1 MNSQLSFNFLSSY
14 FTFLLCLAV
23 CLSSCEDPAQLPEP
37 NPPSENG
44 KANTSNGQATKTF
57 YGPAVSL
64 GQGVARA
71 WVSTDK
77 QGTPLSVGVNIS
89 EHAIQSLMD
98 EREENHENAEHKV
111 FTLKLPK
118 QAESTLYDH
127 MTLDWNP
134 HGHPAPGIYDL
145 PHFDLH
151 AYMISEEERLAIPP
165 LAPFDES
172 GAPQYDEEPAP
183 AFIPEDYFL
192 EPGIVPAMGAHWLDS
207 KAPEFQGETFTR
219 TFIYGSLDGT
229 FIFHEP
235 MFTVAYLNELK
246 QKAHPFES
254 LEIKQPQRYQKTGY
268 YPLEYSFTYNPRPG
282 EYKIALDNLIYK
294 NRTLP

>member
-1 MNSQLSFNFLSSY
+1 MEKQLSFKSLKFHFALLLS
-14 FTFLLCLAV
+14 LAI
-23 CLSSCEDPAQLPEP
+23 CSSSCEFLEKLPEP
-37 NPPSENG
+37 KKPPGQENV
-44 KANTSNGQATKTF
+44 KTF
-57 YGPAVSL
+57 YGPATSL

-89 EHAIQSLMD
+89 ERAIQSLME
-98 EREENHENAEHKV
+98 EREEQHENGEAHEEHIV

-151 AYMISEEERLAIPP
+151 TYMISQEERLAIPP
-165 LAPFDES
+165 LAPFDENDE
-172 GAPQYDEEPAP
+172 PQFDERPAP
-183 AFIPEDYFL
+183 EFIPEDYFL
-192 EPGIVPAMGAHWLDS
+192 EPGVVPAMGAHWLDS
-207 KAPEFQGETFTR
+207 QAPELHGETFTR
-219 TFIYGSLDGT
+219 TFIYGSHNGE

-246 QKAHPFES
+246 QMEEPFES
-254 LEIKQPQRYQKTGY
+254 IEIKQPEAYQKTGY
-268 YPLEYSFTYNPRPG
+268 YPMQYSFTYNPAPG
-282 EYKIALDNLIYK
+282 EYIISLDNLVFQ
-294 NRTLP
+294 P